1 VEDFNVVAPRLKNLN
16 ISATL
21 THNNQCLISAPVLEF
36 LIYKVFSG
44 LPLSTNDF
52 LSLEKADICV
62 SCPKDAHQVLR
73 LLQQLHNVKFLTL
86 NLEIVEAKKY
96 SHNSETDKLKHNKL
110 LSSSVELMS
119 YQPSPFVNLK
129 SLKIHPAGGLLEVP
143 KRNTVRMSM
152 ELKSYL
158 LDSSP
163 GATLT
168 MVSREDVR
176 AMKDTKFAQDL
187 ITELRE
193 LLEREKA
200 RIETK
205 MAKMHEQGRPQVSGH
220 IGTYIDM
227 CWKSTSARIK
237 KGKEKV
243 YHIFSRL
250 QDIKGLLT
258 ELPASNQATI
268 LPSFSA
274 LCAEFDI
281 VMNKITEC
289 IKMDCDE
296 DQRRLSVCL
305 HELATTLLP
314 SAQQSASP

>member
-1 VEDFNVVAPRLKNLN
+1 VEDFNVVAPQLKNLN

-86 NLEIVEAKKY
+86 NLEIVE
-96 SHNSETDKLKHNKL
+96 L

-143 KRNTVRMSM
+143 KRNTVKMSM

-176 AMKDTKFAQDL
+176 AMKDAKFAQDL
-187 ITELRE
+187 ISELRE
-193 LLEREKA
+193 LLEHEKA

-314 SAQQSASP
+314 SAQQSATP